1 MLGSRI
7 AAQRKRK
14 GISQTQL
21 AKRLHISAGAIGM
34 YEQGRR
40 EPSADILVGL
50 SKELGVSVDY
60 LLTGMDYSRKYEL
73 EQSNVFEIILEMYIN
88 Q

>member
-1 MLGSRI
+1 M
-7 AAQRKRK
+7 

-21 AKRLHISAGAIGM
+21 AKRLHISTGAIGM

-40 EPSADILVGL
+40 TPSADILVGI

-60 LLTGMDYSRKYEL
+60 LLMGKDYSVKRARKLNAFEM
-73 EQSNVFEIILEMYIN
+73 NDVFEIILEMYRN
-88 Q
+88 R

>member
-1 MLGSRI
+1 MIFLQKVTESGVMKMLGLRK
-7 AAQRKRK
+7 AAQRKRM

-21 AKRLHISAGAIGM
+21 ARRLQISAGAIGM

-40 EPSADILVGL
+40 EPLSDILVRL

-60 LLTGMDYSRKYEL
+60 LLTGNSYSGT
-73 EQSNVFEIILEMYIN
+73 
-88 Q
+88 